1 MTSAPPPKQTSKEPS
16 TNEKPAPPQEHHSR
30 VGVTWLSL
38 GVFVIILL
46 LLVIFIL
53 QNNND
58 VPIKYFGWN
67 GSVPF
72 GVSIVLSAL
81 VGAILTL
88 LIGSIRILQL
98 KMAAKKN

>member
-1 MTSAPPPKQTSKEPS
+1 MSTPERIPQAPSPTENPT
-16 TNEKPAPPQEHHSR
+16 TPQKHHSR

>member
-1 MTSAPPPKQTSKEPS
+1 MSEQTVKPPLSTENPTAPQD
-16 TNEKPAPPQEHHSR
+16 HHSR

-38 GVFVIILL
+38 AVFVIILL

-53 QNNND
+53 QNNHD
-58 VPIKYFGWN
+58 VAIEYFGWN

-72 GVSIVLSAL
+72 GVSIILAAL
-81 VGAILTL
+81 AGAILTL

-98 KMAAKKN
+98 KMAARKN

>member
-1 MTSAPPPKQTSKEPS
+1 MSKSGQATKTPPTTE
-16 TNEKPAPPQEHHSR
+16 EPAPPTTQSHHSR
-30 VGVTWLSL
+30 VGVTWLTMTA
-38 GVFVIILL
+38 FAIILL
-46 LLVIFIL
+46 LLIIFIL

-58 VPIKYFGWN
+58 VAIKYFGWD

-72 GVSIVLSAL
+72 GISIVLSAL

-98 KMAAKKN
+98 KKDAKKN